1 MSLPDWKGLLKW
13 TLQHV
18 PENSTGN
25 KKPISK
31 EDVEFLQKAMDSVH
45 DHDKKVKS
53 AAQLIHD
60 MATKEKI
67 DNVDELLDAFDTME
81 QFYEEHPGNA
91 SSVHRTGMLDAIAQ
105 HIKQG
110 NTKILPAALSLL
122 ITTISNNEKVQEEA
136 TKGPLMQNLLDLRE
150 KVDNTNLEPKLI
162 TAIAA
167 VTRHCTTAE
176 KHFVKV
182 GGMRYIAQC
191 TAKHNLKVKE
201 KAALLI
207 YHFVNLQKL
216 DKREANNVQLLTT
229 VRNLMPL
236 DVKNHGIQYAEV
248 CVNLF
253 AAIVS
258 KYPNS
263 INKNDALTLWNQLA
277 KAIENTEELEAAKD
291 TLKEVRQAINKLR
304 S

>member
-13 TLQHV
+13 TLQQV
-18 PENSTGN
+18 PENTTGS

-53 AAQLIHD
+53 AAQLIQE
-60 MATKEKI
+60 MATRTTI
-67 DNVDELLDAFDTME
+67 DDVDALLEAFDIME

-91 SSVHRTGMLDAIAQ
+91 SSVHRTGMLDAITQ
-105 HIKQG
+105 YIKQG
-110 NTKILPAALSLL
+110 NREVLPAVLSLL

-136 TKGPLMQNLLDLRE
+136 TKGPLMQHLLDLRE
-150 KVDNTNLEPKLI
+150 MADDTALEPKLI

-167 VTRHCTTAE
+167 VTRHCVSAE

-182 GGMRYIAQC
+182 G
-191 TAKHNLKVKE
+191 AKKNLKVKE

-216 DKREANNVQLLTT
+216 DKREAQRIQLLAA

-236 DVKNHGIQYAEV
+236 DVQTHGIQYVEV
-248 CVNLF
+248 CINLF
-253 AAIVS
+253 AAAVL
-258 KYPNS
+258 KYPHS
-263 INKNDALTLWNQLA
+263 INKNEAIALWKQLS
-277 KAIENTEELEAAKD
+277 KVVEGTQELEGAKEI
-291 TLKEVRQAINKLR
+291 LQEVHKALSR
-304 S
+304 